1 MDLNK
6 LLNRR
11 ESCIGDKPSACIAGC
26 PLHMDVKAF
35 IEEIQKGDFKK
46 AYKIMSKKVPFAR
59 IVGSICDEP
68 CKGVCP
74 RNKLG
79 GGINIHELERTAV
92 ELGFS
97 SPQRSIPIPKNGKK
111 VAVIGAGISGIV
123 AAFDLDRKG
132 YQVTVYEKNDKIGG
146 RLWNFQGEQLSKKTI
161 EEELAIMNKDD
172 ITIKFNEFVDEKKL
186 EDILNTYDAVYMGT
200 GTWEKDLKVNPQ
212 TFQVEDS
219 SLFAGGRVVNK
230 NDSVILSISSG
241 RRAATSIDRYLQKTS
256 LTAARE
262 NEGAYDTPLKL
273 QLDDIETVEPIKRT
287 SSVYN
292 EKEAIEEAQ
301 RCLKCECL
309 QCARNCPHLRKY
321 NTEPRKYIRQINH
334 NENIVLGDHYANEMI
349 NSCTLCGLCGEVC
362 PSNLD
367 MKDVIQETRESMVE
381 RGKMPVSAHDFGL
394 RDMEFSNSKHFSMV
408 KNQPGYEKVK
418 YMFYPGCQL
427 PASSPEYIPEI
438 YKYLMDNIKDGV
450 GIMLGCCG
458 APADWAGRQDLVKKN
473 MEDMKDK
480 WEKAGK
486 PTFILAC
493 SSCYR
498 TFKKYIPDIKLI
510 SLWEVMD
517 KYGVAVNNK
526 TDEKKVLA
534 VQDACSTRHNK
545 EIHESIRNI
554 ADKLGY
560 KIKELKFSKEKTKCC
575 GYGGLVYFANREQ
588 SREFAKDRIGESNLD
603 YLVYCAMCKDLFID
617 EGKKTF
623 HILDLIYS
631 HNLEEA
637 GLRKVPSLS
646 KRHENRALVKKK
658 LLKEIWNEEIND
670 FKKDYGFKL
679 NIPDNVQ
686 NQMEERLIL
695 LEDIEKAV
703 DNAQKNK
710 ERFFNPKNSHYLCRL
725 RIGSVT
731 YWVEYEK
738 SENEIFVKDVYS
750 HRMEVV
756 EE

>member
-381 RGKMPVSAHDFGL
+381 RGKMPVSAHDFAL
-394 RDMEFSNSKHFSMV
+394 KDMEFSNSKYFSMV

>member
-11 ESCIGDKPSACIAGC
+11 ELCIGDKPSACIAGC

-59 IVGSICDEP
+59 IIGSICDEP

-79 GGINIHELERTAV
+79 GGINIHELERTAI

-97 SPQRSIPIPKNGKK
+97 SPKKSIPIPKNEKN

-123 AAFDLDRKG
+123 ATFDLDKKG
-132 YQVTVYEKNDKIGG
+132 YQVTVYEKSDKIGG
-146 RLWNFQGEQLSKKTI
+146 RLWSFQGEQLSKQTI
-161 EEELAIMNKDD
+161 EEELEIMNKDD
-172 ITIKFNEFVDEKKL
+172 ITIKFNEFVDEEKL
-186 EDILNTYDAVYMGT
+186 ENILNTYDAVYIGT

-262 NEGAYDTPLKL
+262 NEGSYDTPLKL

-301 RCLKCECL
+301 RCLKCECS
-309 QCARNCPHLRKY
+309 QCAKNCPHLRKY

-367 MKDVIQETRESMVE
+367 MKDIIQETRESMVE
-381 RGKMPVSAHDFGL
+381 REKMPVSAHDFGL

-498 TFKKYIPDIKLI
+498 NFKKYIPDIKLI

-517 KYGVAVNNK
+517 KYGIRKNNK
-526 TDEKKVLA
+526 TEKKKVLA

-545 EIHESIRNI
+545 EIHESIRSI

-560 KIKELKFSKEKTKCC
+560 EIKELKFSKEKTKCC

-631 HNLEEA
+631 NNLEEA

-658 LLKEIWNEEIND
+658 LLKEIWNEEMND

-710 ERFFNPKNSHYLCRL
+710 ERFFNPENSHYLCRL

-738 SENEIFVKDVYS
+738 NENQIFVKDVYS

>member
-710 ERFFNPKNSHYLCRL
+710 ERFFNPENSHYLCRL

-738 SENEIFVKDVYS
+738 SENEILVKDVYS
-750 HRMEVV
+750 HRMEIV